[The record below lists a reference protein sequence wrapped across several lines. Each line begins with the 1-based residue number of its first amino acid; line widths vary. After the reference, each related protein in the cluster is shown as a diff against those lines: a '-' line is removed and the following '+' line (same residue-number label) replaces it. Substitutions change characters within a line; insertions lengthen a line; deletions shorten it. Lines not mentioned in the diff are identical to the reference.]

1 MKKLFLLI
9 GIILLQTNVSLAQ
22 GKINPEAKAR
32 KMATTLL
39 LDDKTTEQ
47 FLPLYCEFQNA
58 LMLTRIPETKANA
71 EGIDSDEAIG
81 RLMEARFESR
91 RQRLEVEQKYYKE
104 FKKLL
109 SMRQLKK
116 LYESPD
122 WDTQHPK

>member
-32 KMATTLL
+32 KMAATLL
-39 LDDKTTEQ
+39 LDDKTAEQ

-104 FKKLL
+104 FKKML